1 MPFLLHDS
9 QLTREQRAIVELR
22 PDRHHL
28 VLGPPGSGKTQVLL
42 HRARW
47 LRDRAN
53 TPPDRFRIFVFTNV
67 LSQFIRQ
74 SLDYLAIPPGTVQ
87 TFDDWCGELWEKLV
101 GGKKPKMLAP
111 RKGLD
116 YPAIRRGVAAAIQKS
131 SGAAPLLDFAM
142 VDEGQDLNVP
152 AYQIL
157 RGAVS
162 HVSVFA
168 DARQQIFDDGLGE
181 GEILTSLGVAQQSA
195 SLLPAYRN
203 SPDVAKL
210 ASYFGNHFDGLNY
223 TAKDRQKPCFY
234 VAADWDDEID
244 QMAIIIREQ
253 MRLNHKVCI
262 IVPTNRDL
270 YGVAKRLGERGVP
283 VEKATPPRG
292 GGPPADFNTLTPKI
306 ATYHSAKGLTFDCVI
321 LPKLV
326 ENNFLRVTGP
336 RRHRLLLVGITRA
349 TQWVYLSTVRGYEL
363 KEVALLR
370 EAEAKGDLFVLTSAK
385 SETVTAP
392 PPAEEPVAED
402 SFL

>member
-9 QLTREQRAIVELR
+9 QLTREQRSIVELR

-53 TPPDRFRIFVFTNV
+53 TPPDRYRIFVFTNV

-74 SLDYLAIPPGTVQ
+74 SLDYLTIPLGNVQ
-87 TFDDWCGELWEKLV
+87 TFDDWCGGIWESLI
-101 GGKKPKMLAP
+101 GGRKPKVPAP
-111 RKGLD
+111 GKGLD
-116 YPAIRRGVAAAIQKS
+116 YPAIRRGVAAALQKS
-131 SGAAPLLDFAM
+131 PGAARLLDFAM
-142 VDEGQDLNVP
+142 VDEGQDLDVH

-157 RGAVS
+157 RAAVP

-168 DARQQIFDDGLGE
+168 DARQQIFEGGLGE
-181 GEILTSLGVAQQSA
+181 AEILMSLGVPQQTA
-195 SLLPAYRN
+195 ALLPAYRN

-210 ASYFGNHFDGLNY
+210 ASYFGNRFDGLNY
-223 TAKDRQKPCFY
+223 TAKDHQKPCFY
-234 VAADWDDEID
+234 VASDWDDEID
-244 QMAIIIREQ
+244 QMALIIREQ

-292 GGPPADFNTLTPKI
+292 GGPPADFNTLTPKV

-326 ENNFLRVTGP
+326 ENNFHRVTGP

-370 EAEAKGDLFVLTSAK
+370 EAEANGDLFVLNSSKPAA
-385 SETVTAP
+385 TAPP
-392 PPAEEPVAED
+392 PPAEEPTPED
-402 SFL
+402 AFL

>member
-1 MPFLLHDS
+1 MPFLLHES
-9 QLTREQRAIVELR
+9 QLTREQRSIVELR

-53 TPPDRFRIFVFTNV
+53 TPPDRYRIFVFTNV

-87 TFDDWCGELWEKLV
+87 TFDEWCGELWGKLV
-101 GGKKPKMLAP
+101 GGRKPKVPAP
-111 RKGLD
+111 RRGLD

-131 SGAAPLLDFAM
+131 PPPAALLDFAM
-142 VDEGQDLNVP
+142 VDEGQDLNTP

-181 GEILTSLGVAQQSA
+181 AQILTSLGAAQQAA
-195 SLLPAYRN
+195 SLLSPYRN

-210 ASYFGNHFDGLNY
+210 ASYFGNQFTGLNY
-223 TAKDRQKPCFY
+223 TPKDHQKPCFY
-234 VAADWDDEID
+234 VAADWEDEID
-244 QMAIIIREQ
+244 QMATIIREQ

-262 IVPTNRDL
+262 IVPTNQDL
-270 YGVAKRLGERGVP
+270 YSVAKRLGERGVP

-292 GGPPADFNTLTPKI
+292 GAPPADFNSLTPKI
-306 ATYHSAKGLTFDCVI
+306 ATYHSAKGLTFDCVL
-321 LPKLV
+321 LPKLA
-326 ENNFLRVTGP
+326 ENNFHRFTGP
-336 RRHRLLLVGITRA
+336 GRRRLLLVGITRA
-349 TQWVYLSTVRGYEL
+349 THWVYLSTVRGYEL

-370 EAEAKGDLFVLTSAK
+370 EAEAKGDLFVLNSAK
-385 SETVTAP
+385 SAAATAP
-392 PPAEEPVAED
+392 LAEEPVPED